1 MDITVASLLRING
14 RPGHYVRIA
23 GRWRLEEVRHHPLS
37 DPTNNSSS
45 SFPYCPG
52 SLWEAQLSPIAP
64 AKGSLG
70 PTHPACRAQPLPCC
84 PLQCHP
90 SGCITDLFIQMAII
104 MLLKQT
110 ISNIMEYLIP

>member
-14 RPGHYVRIA
+14 HPGHYVRIA
-23 GRWRLEEVRHHPLS
+23 GRWRLEEVRHPLLS

-45 SFPYCPG
+45 SFPYRPG

-70 PTHPACRAQPLPCC
+70 PTHPACRARPLPCC